1 MTRRGNSMGA
11 ATAPSNEASIIVPYD
26 GSSKAHGYGGDNSS
40 NQQEKLL
47 QDEQNS
53 IAVRNVGSCESI
65 DITSS
70 AGIPS
75 TSRKD
80 KRSTS
85 THNVDNTSKDEKG
98 AATDNTQRTAKKLRV
113 ERDENDI
120 GNSDDDSSDPA
131 YDELNQVC
139 IKFYICRIFILL
151 NHPN

>member
-1 MTRRGNSMGA
+1 MGA
-11 ATAPSNEASIIVPYD
+11 AIAPSNDASIIAPND
-26 GSSKAHGYGGDNSS
+26 GSKAHGNGDNNSS

-75 TSRKD
+75 TSRKN

-85 THNVDNTSKDEKG
+85 TRNVDNTSKDEKG
-98 AATDNTQRTAKKLRV
+98 AAATDNTQQTAKKLRV

-120 GNSDDDSSDPA
+120 GNSDDSSDPA

-139 IKFYICRIFILL
+139 IKFYIRRSLYC
-151 NHPN
+151 

>member
-1 MTRRGNSMGA
+1 MDTKPRI
-11 ATAPSNEASIIVPYD
+11 APND
-26 GSSKAHGYGGDNSS
+26 GSSKAHGNGDNNSS

-75 TSRKD
+75 TSRKN

-85 THNVDNTSKDEKG
+85 TRNVDNTSKDEKG
-98 AATDNTQRTAKKLRV
+98 DATNNTQQTAKKLRV
-113 ERDENDI
+113 EQDENDI
-120 GNSDDDSSDPA
+120 GNSDDSSDPA

>member
-1 MTRRGNSMGA
+1 MRPRMMPHI
-11 ATAPSNEASIIVPYD
+11 APND
-26 GSSKAHGYGGDNSS
+26 GSSKAHGNGDNNSS

-75 TSRKD
+75 TSRKN

-85 THNVDNTSKDEKG
+85 TRNVDNTSKDEKG
-98 AATDNTQRTAKKLRV
+98 AATDNTQQTAKKLRV

-120 GNSDDDSSDPA
+120 GNSDDSSDPA

>member
-1 MTRRGNSMGA
+1 MGA
-11 ATAPSNEASIIVPYD
+11 AIAPSNDASNIAPN
-26 GSSKAHGYGGDNSS
+26 GSSKAHGNGDDNSS

-47 QDEQNS
+47 QNEQNS
-53 IAVRNVGSCESI
+53 IGICNVGSCESI

-70 AGIPS
+70 AGTPS
-75 TSRKD
+75 TSRKN

-85 THNVDNTSKDEKG
+85 TRNVDNTSKDEKG
-98 AATDNTQRTAKKLRV
+98 AATDNTQQTAKKLRV

-120 GNSDDDSSDPA
+120 GNSDDSSDPA

>member
-1 MTRRGNSMGA
+1 MGA
-11 ATAPSNEASIIVPYD
+11 ANAPSNDASIIAPND
-26 GSSKAHGYGGDNSS
+26 GSSKAHGNGDNNSS

-75 TSRKD
+75 TSRKN

-85 THNVDNTSKDEKG
+85 TRNVDNTSKDEKG
-98 AATDNTQRTAKKLRV
+98 AATDNTQQTAKKLRV

-120 GNSDDDSSDPA
+120 GNSDDSSDPA